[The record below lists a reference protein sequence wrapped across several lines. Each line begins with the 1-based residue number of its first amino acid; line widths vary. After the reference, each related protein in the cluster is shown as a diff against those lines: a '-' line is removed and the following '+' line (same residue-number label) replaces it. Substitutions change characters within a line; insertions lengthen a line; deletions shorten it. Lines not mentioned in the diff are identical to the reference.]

1 MPTAANTHVFTGA
14 DGSILLSPD
23 GDGPEGAAAG
33 TVIEANDLIQVGR
46 VTGVTVEISS
56 AIRPFHEI
64 GQRYATELRSG
75 NVSVRGRFDRAYLNG
90 ALLSLLLGEA
100 SAQRPGRS
108 WPQPSFN
115 ITLLSENAARPGTRS
130 TLTLHGVKIEQ
141 WSLSVPEDDFV
152 MEGATFQALYATVAD
167 EQG

>member
-1 MPTAANTHVFTGA
+1 MPTAANTSVFTGA
-14 DGSILLSPD
+14 DGSIMFA
-23 GDGPEGAAAG
+23 GNGEGPEGAAAKS
-33 TVIEANDLIQVGR
+33 VIEANDLIQVGR

-75 NVSVRGRFDRAYLNG
+75 NVSVRGRLDRAYLNG

-100 SAQRPGRS
+100 AGQRPGRS
-108 WPQPSFN
+108 WAQPSFN
-115 ITLLSENAARPGTRS
+115 ITLLSENAARPGTKS

-141 WSLSVPEDDFV
+141 WNLSMPEDDFV
-152 MEGATFQALYATVAD
+152 MEGATFQALFATVAD

>member
-1 MPTAANTHVFTGA
+1 MPTAANTNVFTGA
-14 DGSILLSPD
+14 DGSIMFAGD
-23 GDGPEGAAAG
+23 GEGPEGTAAK

-75 NVSVRGRFDRAYLNG
+75 NVSVRGRVDRAYLNG

-100 SAQRPGRS
+100 SGQRPGRS

-115 ITLLSENAARPGTRS
+115 ITLLSENAARPGAKS
-130 TLTLHGVKIEQ
+130 TITLHGVKLEQ
-141 WSLSVPEDDFV
+141 WNLAMPEDDFV
-152 MEGATFQALYATVAD
+152 MEGATFQALYATVGD